1 MRLLYPG
8 WIWVISGRY
17 ISWYA
22 DVRACK
28 SGKRAY
34 LENIWGV
41 VNTCEGITF
50 SRAASKMKRREE
62 KSWESTR
69 FIPKEQ
75 NTKDQSRR
83 LRSNREKVGEPW
95 ECGRQEGEHFKRTV
109 VYNERCFWEAINGE
123 NCIVPSGFSWVQWEF
138 SCLLIHFLRVAQLF
152 QQCQKFECLRT
163 VTRVIIL
170 NDCFHSW
177 SQILLLSIGSGTN
190 HWA

>member
-17 ISWYA
+17 ISWYV
-22 DVRACK
+22 DVWACK
-28 SGKRAY
+28 SGKRTY
-34 LENIWGV
+34 LENIWGA

-50 SRAASKMKRREE
+50 SRAGSKMKRREE

-123 NCIVPSGFSWVQWEF
+123 NCIYPVASVEF
-138 SCLLIHFLRVAQLF
+138 SESLAAFLYISLELHNYFSNV
-152 QQCQKFECLRT
+152 KN
-163 VTRVIIL
+163 L
-170 NDCFHSW
+170 NALGLWPEW
-177 SQILLLSIGSGTN
+177 SF
-190 HWA
+190 